1 MPATGV
7 PTYKVTEEELNEKLD
22 DYGDRTNR
30 IKLPTRA
37 DVTFSHGPW
46 MTPEEH
52 AESRK
57 KPRKKKKE

>member
-1 MPATGV
+1 M
-7 PTYKVTEEELNEKLD
+7 LD

-30 IKLPTRA
+30 IKLPTQE
-37 DVTFSHGPW
+37 DVTFSPGPW

-57 KPRKKKKE
+57 RPKKKK